1 MTAVKQRKSDLLS
14 PELRA
19 RIDRWTAK
27 YPAEQKQTTNKT
39 TKHNK
44 QKKQKKQTT
53 KHKKTKTKKHKKKPN
68 TNKENTTKNNKKDKK
83 PTGRHKLAVCTNV
96 SCMLC
101 GASEVMNYL
110 EEKLGVKR
118 GETTPDGRFTLKE
131 VECLAACAGAPMMQV
146 GKTFHEHLTLAKI
159 DALLE
164 SLE

>member
-14 PELRA
+14 PEIRA

-27 YPAEQKQTTNKT
+27 YPAEQKQSACMAALRIVQEVHGWLTTERMDAVADYLEMEPISVYEVAT
-39 TKHNK
+39 FYSMY
-44 QKKQKKQTT
+44 
-53 KHKKTKTKKHKKKPN
+53 
-68 TNKENTTKNNKKDKK
+68 DLK

-101 GASEVMNYL
+101 GSSEVMKYL

-146 GKTFHEHLTLAKI
+146 GKTFHEHLTPAKI